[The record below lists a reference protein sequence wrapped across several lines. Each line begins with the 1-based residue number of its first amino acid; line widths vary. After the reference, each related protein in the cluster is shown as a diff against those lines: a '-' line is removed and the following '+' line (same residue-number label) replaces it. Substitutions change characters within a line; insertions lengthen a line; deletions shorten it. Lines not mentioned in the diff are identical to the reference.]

1 MEVNSS
7 LFVLLFAMR
16 WWGGGLWREG
26 VKERVGGSRWRSIGA
41 VDQAESAIHHAP
53 MYDIPKDCRQV
64 SRWRRFDQTI
74 DHSVPG
80 PLSTACAM
88 S

>member
-1 MEVNSS
+1 MVAE
-7 LFVLLFAMR
+7 
-16 WWGGGLWREG
+16 GGEG
-26 VKERVGGSRWRSIGA
+26 GCGGRGVAEGDGGDRWRSIGA
-41 VDQAESAIHHAP
+41 VDQGESAIHHAP

-64 SRWRRFDQTI
+64 SRRRRFDQTI